1 MGLDMYL
8 TASNFFW
15 RHEENENIKE
25 AREIIAK
32 TLGLKDASE
41 VQSVKLNLG
50 YWRKVNWIHNW
61 FVVNVQNDED
71 MSLNGHCGEYYVSR
85 EKLAELKELCD
96 ELSASRDKDKAM
108 ELLPPVQG
116 FFFGNDTVDDN
127 YYWQSLKYTS
137 EMITDILSR
146 PELAH
151 FDFHYSSSW

>member
-15 RHEENENIKE
+15 THEKNESIKE

-41 VQSVKLNLG
+41 VQSVKLNLA
-50 YWRKVNWIHNW
+50 YWRKVNWVHDW
-61 FVVNVQNDED
+61 FVQNVQDGQDN
-71 MSLNGHCGEYYVSR
+71 CGEYYVSR

-96 ELSASRDKDKAM
+96 QIYQSKNIEKAM
-108 ELLPPVQG
+108 ELLPPVDG
-116 FFFGNDTVDDN
+116 FFFGNDDVHSK
-127 YYWQSLKYTS
+127 YYWESLKYTS
-137 EMITDILSR
+137 EMIGDILTRSQ
-146 PELAH
+146 LDN

>member
-15 RHEENENIKE
+15 THEENDSIKE

-41 VQSVKLNLG
+41 VQSVKLNLA

-71 MSLNGHCGEYYVSR
+71 NCGEYYVSR

-96 ELSASRDKDKAM
+96 ELIASRDKEKAM
-108 ELLPPVQG
+108 ELLPPVAG
-116 FFFGNDTVDDN
+116 FFFGNATVEDN

-137 EMITDILSR
+137 DQIGDILTR
-146 PELAH
+146 PQLAN

>member
-15 RHEENENIKE
+15 THEENESIKQ

-41 VQSVKLNLG
+41 VQSVKLNLA

-71 MSLNGHCGEYYVSR
+71 NCGEYYVSR

-96 ELSASRDKDKAM
+96 ELIASRDKDKAM
-108 ELLPPVQG
+108 ELLPPVDG
-116 FFFGNDTVDDN
+116 FFFGKDTVDDN

-137 EMITDILSR
+137 ETIADILSR
-146 PELAH
+146 RQLAN

>member
-15 RHEENENIKE
+15 THEENDSIKE

-41 VQSVKLNLG
+41 VQSVKLNLA
-50 YWRKVNWIHNW
+50 YWRKVNWIHDW
-61 FVVNVQNDED
+61 FVENVQGGQDD
-71 MSLNGHCGEYYVSR
+71 CREYYVTR
-85 EKLAELKELCD
+85 DLLEDLKNLCD
-96 ELSASRDKDKAM
+96 EIIASRDKEKAM
-108 ELLPPVQG
+108 ELLPPVEG
-116 FFFGNDTVDDN
+116 FFFGNDTVEDN

-137 EMITDILSR
+137 EMIADILSR
-146 PELAH
+146 PQLAN

>member
-15 RHEENENIKE
+15 THEENESIKE

-41 VQSVKLNLG
+41 VQSVKLNLA
-50 YWRKVNWIHNW
+50 YWRKVNWIHDW
-61 FVVNVQNDED
+61 FVENVQNGQDD
-71 MSLNGHCGEYYVSR
+71 CGEYYVTR
-85 EKLAELKELCD
+85 DLLEDLKNLCD
-96 ELSASRDKDKAM
+96 EIIASRDKNKAM

-116 FFFGNDTVDDN
+116 FFFGNDTVEDN

-137 EMITDILSR
+137 EMIADILSR
-146 PELAH
+146 PQLAN

>member
-15 RHEENENIKE
+15 THEENDSIKE

-41 VQSVKLNLG
+41 VQSVKLNLA
-50 YWRKVNWIHNW
+50 YWRKVNWIHDW
-61 FVVNVQNDED
+61 FVQNVQDGQDN
-71 MSLNGHCGEYYVSR
+71 CGEYWVSR
-85 EKLAELKELCD
+85 EQLAELKELCD
-96 ELSASRDKDKAM
+96 ELIASRDKHKAM

-116 FFFGNDTVDDN
+116 FFFGNDNVDDN

-137 EMITDILSR
+137 EMITDILLR
-146 PELAH
+146 PQLAN